1 MEKVNLEGLTDHE
14 IEVFDQVREGV
25 ISNNNLTD
33 FISEVILCD
42 EDDNCDLYDQLSDI
56 IDAVAKSEFDQLVLV
71 NDLSVGDDY

>member
-25 ISNNNLTD
+25 IANNNLTD

-42 EDDNCDLYDQLSDI
+42 EDDNSDLYDQLSDI

-71 NDLSVGDDY
+71 NDLSLGDDY

>member
-1 MEKVNLEGLTDHE
+1 MVNLEGLTDHE

-25 ISNNNLTD
+25 IANNNLTD

-42 EDDNCDLYDQLSDI
+42 EDDNSDLYDQLSDI

-71 NDLSVGDDY
+71 KDLSLGDDY

>member
-1 MEKVNLEGLTDHE
+1 VEKVNLEGLTDHE

-25 ISNNNLTD
+25 IANNNLTD

-42 EDDNCDLYDQLSDI
+42 EDDNSDLYDQLSDI

-71 NDLSVGDDY
+71 NDLSLGDDY

>member
-1 MEKVNLEGLTDHE
+1 MEKINLEGLTDHE

-42 EDDNCDLYDQLSDI
+42 EDDNSDLYDQLSDI

-71 NDLSVGDDY
+71 NDLSVGDNY

>member
-1 MEKVNLEGLTDHE
+1 MVNLEGLTDHE

-25 ISNNNLTD
+25 IANNNLTD

-42 EDDNCDLYDQLSDI
+42 EDDNSDLYDQLSDI

>member
-25 ISNNNLTD
+25 IANNNLAD

-42 EDDNCDLYDQLSDI
+42 EDDNSDLYDQLSDI

>member
-25 ISNNNLTD
+25 IANNNLTD

-42 EDDNCDLYDQLSDI
+42 EDDNSDLYDQLSDI

>member
-14 IEVFDQVREGV
+14 IEVFDQVQEGV
-25 ISNNNLTD
+25 IANNNLTD

-42 EDDNCDLYDQLSDI
+42 EDDNSDLYDQLSDI

>member
-1 MEKVNLEGLTDHE
+1 VEKVNLEGLTDHE

-25 ISNNNLTD
+25 IANNNLTD

-42 EDDNCDLYDQLSDI
+42 EDDNSDLYDQLSDI

-71 NDLSVGDDY
+71 KDLSLGDDY

>member
-42 EDDNCDLYDQLSDI
+42 EDDNSDLYDRLSDI

>member
-1 MEKVNLEGLTDHE
+1 MEKINLEGLTDHE

-42 EDDNCDLYDQLSDI
+42 EDDNSDLYDRLSDI

-71 NDLSVGDDY
+71 NDLSVGDNY

>member
-25 ISNNNLTD
+25 IANNNLTD

-42 EDDNCDLYDQLSDI
+42 EDDNSDLYDQLSDI

-71 NDLSVGDDY
+71 NDLSVGDNY

>member
-25 ISNNNLTD
+25 IANNNLTD

-42 EDDNCDLYDQLSDI
+42 EDDNSDLYDQLSVI
-56 IDAVAKSEFDQLVLV
+56 IDAVP
-71 NDLSVGDDY
+71 

>member
-25 ISNNNLTD
+25 IANNNLTD

-42 EDDNCDLYDQLSDI
+42 EDDNSDLYDRLSDI

>member
-1 MEKVNLEGLTDHE
+1 MEKINLEGLTDHE

-42 EDDNCDLYDQLSDI
+42 EDDNSDLYDRLSDI

>member
-42 EDDNCDLYDQLSDI
+42 EDDNSDLYDQLSDI

-71 NDLSVGDDY
+71 NDLSVGDNY

>member
-1 MEKVNLEGLTDHE
+1 MEKINLEGLTDHE

-25 ISNNNLTD
+25 IANNNLTD

-42 EDDNCDLYDQLSDI
+42 EDDNSDLYDRLSDI

-71 NDLSVGDDY
+71 NDLSLGDDY

>member
-25 ISNNNLTD
+25 IANNNLTD

-42 EDDNCDLYDQLSDI
+42 EDDNSDLYDQLSDI

-71 NDLSVGDDY
+71 KDLSLGDDY

>member
-1 MEKVNLEGLTDHE
+1 MVNLEGLTDHE

-25 ISNNNLTD
+25 IANNNLTD

-42 EDDNCDLYDQLSDI
+42 EDDNSDLYDQLSDI

-71 NDLSVGDDY
+71 NDLSLGDDY

>member
-1 MEKVNLEGLTDHE
+1 MEKVNFDGLTDHE

-42 EDDNCDLYDQLSDI
+42 EDDNSDLYDRLSDI

-71 NDLSVGDDY
+71 NDLSLGDDY

>member
-1 MEKVNLEGLTDHE
+1 VEKVNLEGLTDHE

-25 ISNNNLTD
+25 IANNNLTD

-42 EDDNCDLYDQLSDI
+42 EDDNSDLYDQLSDI